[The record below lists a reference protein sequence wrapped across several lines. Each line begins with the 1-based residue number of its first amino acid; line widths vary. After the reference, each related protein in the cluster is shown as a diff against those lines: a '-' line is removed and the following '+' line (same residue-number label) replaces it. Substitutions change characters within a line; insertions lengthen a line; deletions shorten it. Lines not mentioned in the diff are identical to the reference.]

1 MTPVIPHPSIILI
14 LQGLT
19 SIHRLWQLLGMSVR
33 TTTRKRE
40 REREG
45 ERERERE
52 REGGRERG
60 REGGRERERE
70 REGGRGESYIIFV
83 GMTYAFVVN

>member
-45 ERERERE
+45 ERERERGRG
-52 REGGRERG
+52 REGE